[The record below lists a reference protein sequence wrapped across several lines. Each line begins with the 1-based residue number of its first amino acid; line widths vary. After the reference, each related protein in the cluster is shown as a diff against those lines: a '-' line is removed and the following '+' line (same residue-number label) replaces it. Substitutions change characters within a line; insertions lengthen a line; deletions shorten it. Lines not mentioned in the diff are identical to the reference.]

1 MAEVKIPT
9 SRGEMP
15 GYLASPVGEGPW
27 PGVVVIHDVFG
38 MTNDLT
44 RQADWLAS
52 EGYLTVA
59 PDLFHWGRKMACMR
73 SFMRD
78 ARERKGRVFDDID
91 ASRSFLQAQS
101 CCSATTGVVGFC
113 MGGSLALLVAPGH
126 GFSASSVNY
135 GSVPKQAE
143 TVLAGACPVVASYGA
158 KDRTLRGAALRL
170 DEALTA
176 GRIDHDVKE
185 YPAAGHGFLNDHV
198 GAHDHVPL
206 AFAVMGKLVGIRGYE
221 ESSAA
226 DARHRITAFFQVH
239 LS

>member
-15 GYLASPVGEGPW
+15 GYLASPAGDGPW
-27 PGVVVIHDVFG
+27 PGVVVLHDVFG

-59 PDLFHWGRKMACMR
+59 PDLFHWGRKMTCMR

-91 ASRSFLQAQS
+91 ASRGFLAAEPR
-101 CCSATTGVVGFC
+101 CTATTGVVGFC

-135 GSVPKQAE
+135 GSLPKQLEA
-143 TVLAGACPVVASYGA
+143 VLAGACPVVASYGA

-170 DEALTA
+170 NRALSAA
-176 GRIDHDVKE
+176 GIDHDVKE

-198 GAHDHVPL
+198 GADDHVPL
-206 AFAVMGKLVGIRGYE
+206 TFTTLGKLVGIKGYE
-221 ESSAA
+221 ESSAT
-226 DARHRITAFFQVH
+226 DARVRIASFFEVH
-239 LS
+239 LN